1 MVSELLNKGKENAI
15 TTKELMEKC
24 NFPSNR
30 ELTAQVSRER
40 AAGVLICSKTSGHGG
55 YYLPKNR
62 EEIVEFINSM
72 SSRAKNIFSTLKY
85 AKEYLNQIDGQITM
99 DMDLTDE

>member
-1 MVSELLNKGKENAI
+1 M
-15 TTKELMEKC
+15 
-24 NFPSNR
+24 
-30 ELTAQVSRER
+30 
-40 AAGVLICSKTSGHGG
+40 
-55 YYLPKNR
+55 PKNR

-72 SSRAKNIFSTLKY
+72 SSRAKNIFNTLKY